1 MPMKSEAFSR
11 RSIRLKFEPSR
22 KALNL
27 MSIPSTLKT
36 RVAVTALA
44 LLGASFVGCIYEV
57 GIPADGSKPFGEM
70 NPIEGMHNQTSYK
83 DQEAQ
88 PVFRDDQIAG
98 MRTPPPATVAVNGL
112 LRPDQPS
119 PDASAQLVNPV
130 PVNAQSLDYGR
141 FLYRT
146 NCSVCHGSEGAAD
159 GTIVVSGAYGAPPSL
174 LTDKLRGYEDGRI
187 YHVVSYGQG
196 AMWAYKNNLTDMERW
211 AVVNYVRAL
220 QRADFPEPIDL
231 DRMRD
236 Q

>member
-1 MPMKSEAFSR
+1 
-11 RSIRLKFEPSR
+11 
-22 KALNL
+22 

-57 GIPADGSKPFGEM
+57 GVPADGSKPFAEL

-88 PVFRDDQIAG
+88 PVFRDDQAPG
-98 MRTPPPATVAVNGL
+98 MRLPPPKTVPVDGF
-112 LRPDQPS
+112 LRPDQPT
-119 PDASAQLVNPV
+119 PAQSALLENPV
-130 PVNAQSLDYGR
+130 PVNAQSLEYGR
-141 FLYRT
+141 FLFRT
-146 NCSVCHGSEGAAD
+146 NCVVCHGTEGA
-159 GTIVVSGAYGAPPSL
+159 GNGPIVESGAYGAPPSL

-187 YHVVSYGQG
+187 YHVVTYGQG
-196 AMWAYKNNLTDMERW
+196 AMWAYKNNLTEMERW
-211 AVVNYVRAL
+211 AVINYVRAL

-231 DRMRD
+231 DRLRD